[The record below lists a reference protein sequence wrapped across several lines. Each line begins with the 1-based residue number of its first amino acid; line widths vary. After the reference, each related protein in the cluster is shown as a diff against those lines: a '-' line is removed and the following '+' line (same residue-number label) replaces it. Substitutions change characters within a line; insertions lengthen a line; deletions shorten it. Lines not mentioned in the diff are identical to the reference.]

1 MWGRRIVGMAA
12 VAAAIAVGGCG
23 DDDEPAAKGTDL
35 TALKCPLEPT
45 GKQVGG
51 IDEYRPAKDAFD
63 TKELIGAEIGAARD
77 TAAEHG
83 CEIEV
88 AMEDGKGLPV
98 DTDID
103 PKRIYVYTE
112 DGVVTRVEGV
122 GGGI

>member
-1 MWGRRIVGMAA
+1 MRGKRIVGVAA
-12 VAAAIAVGGCG
+12 VAAAIAVAGCG
-23 DDDEPAAKGTDL
+23 DDEQPAAKGADL

-45 GKQVGG
+45 GKQIGG
-51 IDEYRPAKDAFD
+51 VDEYRPAEDAFD
-63 TKELIGAEIGAARD
+63 TKALIGEQIDTARD
-77 TAAEHG
+77 AAAEHG

>member
-1 MWGRRIVGMAA
+1 M
-12 VAAAIAVGGCG
+12 VAAAIAVAGCG
-23 DDDEPAAKGTDL
+23 DDDEPAAAGTDL

-51 IDEYRPAKDAFD
+51 VDEYKPAANAFD
-63 TKELIGAEIGAARD
+63 TKELIGEPLGAARD
-77 TAAEHG
+77 IAAGHG
-83 CEIEV
+83 CEIVV

-98 DTDID
+98 ATDID

-112 DGVVTRVEGV
+112 DGVVSQVEGV